1 MQLSVVKTHAVSTFL
16 VLYLR
21 NKLLEFYYMKEVE
34 EKNVV
39 PESVVEQPID
49 GGAPPSTKREA
60 LNKLLAEEIP
70 DYNIDDDESAAEML
84 MNYINGN
91 REQRNKLAEA
101 LQSDPRLAQMLAD
114 IVSGKRGAAGS
125 MVRYF
130 GKDFLSAEEG
140 TPEYEEI
147 QAAEEERKREMEAM
161 GASGKEYTQNL
172 EKSMPVVEEWCREK
186 GYVVDEFLEKVWDA
200 LIAPVMSGNYSRE
213 VCDFLDKGLNYD
225 RDTKDAL
232 DAGVVQG
239 RNENIHK
246 MREERGDG
254 LPKGIT
260 TTSPSTPKKKEK
272 SPLISAALSL
282 Q

>member
-1 MQLSVVKTHAVSTFL
+1 MKNEEENKDEVVDTNSNVLSEETVVT
-16 VLYLR
+16 
-21 NKLLEFYYMKEVE
+21 
-34 EKNVV
+34 
-39 PESVVEQPID
+39 P
-49 GGAPPSTKREA
+49 TKREM
-60 LNKLLAEEIP
+60 LNKLLSEEIP
-70 DYNIDDDESAAEML
+70 DYNANDDESSAEML

-91 REQRNKLAEA
+91 KEQRNKLAES

-114 IVSGKRGAAGS
+114 IVSGKRGAANS

-140 TPEYEEI
+140 SSEYDDI
-147 QAAEEERKREMEAM
+147 QAAEEERKKEMEAM
-161 GASGKEYTQNL
+161 DASRQEYSNNL
-172 EKSMPVVEEWCREK
+172 EKSIPLVEEWCREK
-186 GYVVDEFLEKVWDA
+186 QYNMDEFLDKVWTQV
-200 LIAPVMSGNYSRE
+200 ISPIMSGNYSRE

-225 RDTKDAL
+225 KDTKDAM

-239 RNENIHK
+239 RNENINK

-260 TTSPSTPKKKEK
+260 TSSPVKDKKKEK
-272 SPLISAALSL
+272 SPLISAALTL